1 MTSKVCAPMT
11 PYIRSTAPLSDKNFQ
26 KQARDY
32 YIRFIQSK
40 FVTGKD
46 DFDKFGDIYRALPE
60 IVKEILKFKA
70 IQELVE
76 FDIPGYWNDNSIEGD
91 IG

>member
-1 MTSKVCAPMT
+1 MT
-11 PYIRSTAPLSDKNFQ
+11 PYIKSIASLDATFQ
-26 KQARDY
+26 NQARDY

-46 DFDKFGDIYRALPE
+46 DFDKFGDVYKTLPE

-70 IQELVE
+70 KQKLVE
-76 FDIPGYWNDNSIEGD
+76 FDIPKYWEDDREGD

>member
-1 MTSKVCAPMT
+1 MT
-11 PYIRSTAPLSDKNFQ
+11 PYIRSTALLSNKDFQ

-32 YIRFIQSK
+32 YIRFVQAK

-46 DFDKFGDIYRALPE
+46 DFDKFGDIYKALPK

-70 IQELVE
+70 KQELIE
-76 FDIPGYWNDNSIEGD
+76 FDIPEYWNDNSVKGEID
-91 IG
+91 

>member
-1 MTSKVCAPMT
+1 MT
-11 PYIRSTAPLSDKNFQ
+11 PYIKSTASLSDEEFQ
-26 KQARDY
+26 KQARNY
-32 YIRFIQSK
+32 YIRFVQAK

-46 DFDKFGDIYRALPE
+46 DFDKFGDIYRTLPK

-70 IQELVE
+70 KQELVE
-76 FDIPGYWNDNSIEGD
+76 FDIPSYWNDNSIEGD

>member
-1 MTSKVCAPMT
+1 MT
-11 PYIRSTAPLSDKNFQ
+11 PYIRSTASLSNEDFQ

-32 YIRFIQSK
+32 YIRFVQAK

-46 DFDKFGDIYRALPE
+46 DFDKFGDIYKALPKV
-60 IVKEILKFKA
+60 VKEILKLKA
-70 IQELVE
+70 KQNLVE
-76 FDIPGYWNDNSIEGD
+76 FDIPKYWNDNSIEGD

>member
-1 MTSKVCAPMT
+1 MT
-11 PYIRSTAPLSDKNFQ
+11 PYMRSTASLSNEDFQ

-32 YIRFIQSK
+32 YIRFVQAK

-46 DFDKFGDIYRALPE
+46 DFDKFGDIYKALPK

-70 IQELVE
+70 KQELVE
-76 FDIPGYWNDNSIEGD
+76 FDIPEYWNDNSIKGNID
-91 IG
+91 

>member
-1 MTSKVCAPMT
+1 MT
-11 PYIRSTAPLSDKNFQ
+11 PYMRSTASLSNEDFQ

-32 YIRFIQSK
+32 YIQFVQAK

-46 DFDKFGDIYRALPE
+46 DFDKFGDIYKALPKV
-60 IVKEILKFKA
+60 VKEILKLKA
-70 IQELVE
+70 KQNLVE
-76 FDIPGYWNDNSIEGD
+76 FDIPKYWNDNSIEGD

>member
-1 MTSKVCAPMT
+1 MT
-11 PYIRSTAPLSDKNFQ
+11 PYMRSTASLSNEDFQ

-32 YIRFIQSK
+32 YIGFVQAK

-46 DFDKFGDIYRALPE
+46 DFDKFGDIYKALPK

-70 IQELVE
+70 KQELVE
-76 FDIPGYWNDNSIEGD
+76 FDIPEYWNDNSIEGEID
-91 IG
+91 

>member
-1 MTSKVCAPMT
+1 MT
-11 PYIRSTAPLSDKNFQ
+11 PYIKSTDPLNNKEFQ

-32 YIRFIQSK
+32 YIKFVQSK

-46 DFDKFGDIYRALPE
+46 DFDKFGDIYRALPKA
-60 IVKEILKFKA
+60 VKEILKFKA
-70 IQELVE
+70 IQKLVE
-76 FDIPGYWNDNSIEGD
+76 FDIPKYWNDNSIKRD

>member
-1 MTSKVCAPMT
+1 MT
-11 PYIRSTAPLSDKNFQ
+11 PYIKSTDPLNNKEFQ

-32 YIRFIQSK
+32 YIRFVQSK

-46 DFDKFGDIYRALPE
+46 DFDKFGDIYKELPKA
-60 IVKEILKFKA
+60 VKEILKFKA

-76 FDIPGYWNDNSIEGD
+76 FDIPKYWNDNSIKGD

>member
-1 MTSKVCAPMT
+1 MAPYM
-11 PYIRSTAPLSDKNFQ
+11 RSTAPLSDENFQ

-32 YIRFIQSK
+32 YIRFVQAK

-46 DFDKFGDIYRALPE
+46 DFDKFGDIYKALPK
-60 IVKEILKFKA
+60 IVKEILKLKA
-70 IQELVE
+70 KQNLVE
-76 FDIPGYWNDNSIEGD
+76 FDIPKYWNDNSIEGD

>member
-1 MTSKVCAPMT
+1 MT
-11 PYIRSTAPLSDKNFQ
+11 PYIRSISPLSDEIFQ
-26 KQARDY
+26 KQAREY
-32 YIRFIQSK
+32 YIRFVQAK

-46 DFDKFGDIYRALPE
+46 DFDKFGDIYRALPK

-70 IQELVE
+70 KQELVE
-76 FDIPGYWNDNSIEGD
+76 FDIPKYWNDNSIERD

>member
-1 MTSKVCAPMT
+1 MT
-11 PYIRSTAPLSDKNFQ
+11 PYIRSTASLSNEDFQ

-32 YIRFIQSK
+32 YIRFVQAK

-46 DFDKFGDIYRALPE
+46 NFDKFGNIYKVLPK

-70 IQELVE
+70 KQELVE
-76 FDIPGYWNDNSIEGD
+76 FDIPEYWNDNSVKGD
-91 IG
+91 VD

>member
-1 MTSKVCAPMT
+1 MAPC
-11 PYIRSTAPLSDKNFQ
+11 IKSTAQLSDENFQ

-32 YIRFIQSK
+32 YIKFVQAK

-46 DFDKFGDIYRALPE
+46 DFDKFGDIYRALPK

-70 IQELVE
+70 KQELVE
-76 FDIPGYWNDNSIEGD
+76 FDIPRYWNDNSIEGD

>member
-1 MTSKVCAPMT
+1 MAP
-11 PYIRSTAPLSDKNFQ
+11 YRRSTAPLSDENFQ

-32 YIRFIQSK
+32 YIRFVQAK

-46 DFDKFGDIYRALPE
+46 DFDKFGDIYKALPKV
-60 IVKEILKFKA
+60 VKEILKLKA
-70 IQELVE
+70 KQNLVE
-76 FDIPGYWNDNSIEGD
+76 FDIPKYWNDNSIEGD

>member
-1 MTSKVCAPMT
+1 MT
-11 PYIRSTAPLSDKNFQ
+11 PYIKSTDSLNNKKFQ

-32 YIRFIQSK
+32 YIKFVQSK

-46 DFDKFGDIYRALPE
+46 DFDKFGDIYKELPKA
-60 IVKEILKFKA
+60 VKEILKFKA

-76 FDIPGYWNDNSIEGD
+76 FDIPRYWNDYSIKGD

>member
-1 MTSKVCAPMT
+1 MT
-11 PYIRSTAPLSDKNFQ
+11 PYMRSTASLSNEDFQ

-32 YIRFIQSK
+32 YIRFVQAK

-46 DFDKFGDIYRALPE
+46 NFDKFGNIYKALPK

-70 IQELVE
+70 KQELVE
-76 FDIPGYWNDNSIEGD
+76 FDIPEYWNDNSIEGD
-91 IG
+91 ID

>member
-1 MTSKVCAPMT
+1 MT
-11 PYIRSTAPLSDKNFQ
+11 PYMRSTASSSNEEFQ

-32 YIRFIQSK
+32 YIRFVQAK

-46 DFDKFGDIYRALPE
+46 DFDKFGDIYKALPK

-70 IQELVE
+70 KQELIE
-76 FDIPGYWNDNSIEGD
+76 FDIPEYWNDNSVKGEID
-91 IG
+91 

>member
-1 MTSKVCAPMT
+1 MAPYM
-11 PYIRSTAPLSDKNFQ
+11 RSTAPLSDENFQ

-32 YIRFIQSK
+32 YIQFVQAK

-46 DFDKFGDIYRALPE
+46 DFDKFGDIYKALPKV
-60 IVKEILKFKA
+60 VKEILKLKA
-70 IQELVE
+70 KQNLVE
-76 FDIPGYWNDNSIEGD
+76 FDIPKYWNDNSIEGD

>member
-11 PYIRSTAPLSDKNFQ
+11 KYIRSIAPLSDKNFQ

-32 YIRFIQSK
+32 YIRFVQSK
-40 FVTGKD
+40 FITGKD
-46 DFDKFGDIYRALPE
+46 DFDKFGDIYRALPK

-76 FDIPGYWNDNSIEGD
+76 FDIPGYWNDNSIEGN
-91 IG
+91 IS

>member
-11 PYIRSTAPLSDKNFQ
+11 KYIRSITPLSDKNFQ

-40 FVTGKD
+40 FITGKD
-46 DFDKFGDIYRALPE
+46 DFDKFGDIYRALPK

-76 FDIPGYWNDNSIEGD
+76 FDIPGYWNDNSIGGD
-91 IG
+91 IS

>member
-1 MTSKVCAPMT
+1 MAPYM
-11 PYIRSTAPLSDKNFQ
+11 RSTASLSNEDFQ

-32 YIRFIQSK
+32 YIRFVQAK

-46 DFDKFGDIYRALPE
+46 DFDKFGDIYKALPK
-60 IVKEILKFKA
+60 IVKEILKLKA
-70 IQELVE
+70 KQELVE
-76 FDIPGYWNDNSIEGD
+76 FDIPRYWNDNSIERD